1 MRGRAIS
8 GRFVTGTTFL
18 LVLTN
23 AQAGNESK
31 LAIYGQHF
39 AMVPREPSKGRAKL
53 RRIVT
58 TDLNPGCTQVVPETM
73 GCLSETAHPIVK
85 SGVHELPPAPLR
97 SMRPQTSLRWNLRG

>member
-58 TDLNPGCTQVVPETM
+58 TDLNPGSTQVVPETM
-73 GCLSETAHPIVK
+73 GCLSETAHPIVNQAYTN
-85 SGVHELPPAPLR
+85 SLPRLCDQCVRKHLSA
-97 SMRPQTSLRWNLRG
+97 G